1 MKIHIVGEGKL
12 EIPVA
17 KKLIDFCG
25 HSSGNEYILR
35 GAENVRKKAIIFAS
49 LVSANTSVLV
59 LTDFMDSKCN
69 CIIQAINLYL
79 GQLAGNIPTNFL
91 LRFAVNELESWLL
104 ADHTNFSRL
113 IGVSQD
119 MLTPQ
124 PDRIAD
130 PKKYIANLV
139 YNVSIIGHKSDLI
152 TRRGRQG
159 NLYIDKMTDFVKNK
173 WNISRAKERSPSLA
187 RCLKRL
193 CEL

>member
-1 MKIHIVGEGKL
+1 MKIHIVTEGIL

-17 KKLIDFCG
+17 KRLIGFCG
-25 HSSGNEYILR
+25 HTLGTIYPLR
-35 GAENVRKKAIIFAS
+35 GAENVKNKAIKFTS
-49 LVSANTSVLV
+49 LTSEDTAVLV

-69 CIIQAINLYL
+69 CIIDAINLYMR
-79 GQLAGNIPTNFL
+79 NNSRNCTTNFL

-113 IGVSQD
+113 LGVSQGS
-119 MLTPQ
+119 LTPE

-139 YNVSIIGHKSDLI
+139 YNLSRMRYKSDLI
-152 TRRGRQG
+152 TKRGRQG
-159 NLYIDKMTDFVKNK
+159 RLYIDKMTEFAENK